1 MRKTMTLLVA
11 LALLAGFSGFAM
23 AGGGDGMCDYSSKKH
38 QAKVETEK
46 TQPVA
51 SKTDKADSNVAMV
64 AVDKTQPA
72 KDAKK

>member
-1 MRKTMTLLVA
+1 MRKTMTLWVA

-23 AGGGDGMCDYSSKKH
+23 AGGAGEFCNYSSKKH

-51 SKTDKADSNVAMV
+51 SKMDKADSTVAI
-64 AVDKTQPA
+64 ADADKTQPA

>member
-1 MRKTMTLLVA
+1 MRKTMLSLIA

-23 AGGGDGMCDYSSKKH
+23 ADGKSGFCDYSSKKH

-51 SKTDKADSNVAMV
+51 SKTDKADDNVAM
-64 AVDKTQPA
+64 AVIEKTQPA
-72 KDAKK
+72 RDARK

>member
-11 LALLAGFSGFAM
+11 LALLTGFSGLAM
-23 AGGGDGMCDYSSKKH
+23 AGGGDGLCNYSSKKH
-38 QAKVETEK
+38 QANVETEK

-51 SKTDKADSNVAMV
+51 SKTDKADSNVAMATV
-64 AVDKTQPA
+64 EKTQPA